1 MSVFSISGLSSGI
14 NTEDIVK
21 KLMDIEKKPLTNLQ
35 TEQKTIN
42 SKLPL
47 MRDINYKLIEL
58 KSIMKDL
65 TYETPFATK
74 KISSSNSTAV
84 SALINGPAASDG
96 SYIIDSISKIATSSV
111 AATRGTVGGNAD
123 VNAKISASIKK
134 SVTGGSF
141 SINNLSFYVDP
152 AADSITD
159 VMNKINLQ
167 TATTGVTASY
177 DSTNDKFILENAVS
191 GNKNAIVLGSPS
203 DSSDFLS
210 VIGLSE
216 AFQDT
221 SASSTKVASIGHLG
235 AVDPSKMMSE
245 INFDR
250 AFTAG
255 KIKINGVEI
264 SVSDSDSINDIMN
277 RITAS
282 NAGVTA
288 TFDASTDKI
297 KLSAKNTGAS
307 YIKVEEV
314 AGGSNFLEL
323 TGLIG
328 VKSGSSISATAG
340 SILSTDSL
348 IGNANLKTALTMPAT
363 MRITQGGVSKDIQY
377 QAGDTVQDFIDSI
390 NASGLNVTASYD
402 SGSGKFYIKPSA
414 NSDPNISLS
423 DVDGNLTQALNLSS
437 SETNQTIGSNAE
449 YKVNGVTYYS
459 NTNTIT
465 DKFKDIS
472 FTLSS
477 VTASSTTLGVSNDA
491 NTAKENIEKFVKS
504 YNEILVEIDKQLKDE
519 EGPLYKDS
527 SLRDILDGIKKSVN
541 KYVENG
547 TNIKSLSDIGITTG
561 ALGMVFTDDYIGKL
575 EIDSA
580 KLESALASNSS
591 DVRKLFAYDPA
602 SSNNYTDGVAY
613 NFSNYLESLTKVDG
627 TLNKVIEVTNKELQR
642 VTTSILDWNSRMT
655 TIEKGLYEKFN
666 SMEVMIGQI
675 KRQGEALSQQLAQL
689 SA

>member
-35 TEQKTIN
+35 AEQKTIN
-42 SKLPL
+42 SKLPI
-47 MRDINYKLIEL
+47 MQDINYKLIEL

-96 SYIIDSISKIATSSV
+96 NYIIDSISKIATSTV

-123 VNAKISASIKK
+123 VNAKISTSIKK
-134 SVTGGSF
+134 SVAAGTF
-141 SINNLSFYVDP
+141 SINNFSFYVDP

-159 VMNKINLQ
+159 VINKINLQ

-177 DSTNDKFILENAVS
+177 DSANDKFILENAVS

-221 SASSTKVASIGHLG
+221 SASSTKVTSIGHLG
-235 AVDPSKMMSE
+235 AVDPSKMMSD

-264 SVSDSDSINDIMN
+264 NVSGSDSINDVLN

-314 AGGSNFLEL
+314 AGGSNFLE
-323 TGLIG
+323 
-328 VKSGSSISATAG
+328 
-340 SILSTDSL
+340 
-348 IGNANLKTALTMPAT
+348 
-363 MRITQGGVSKDIQY
+363 
-377 QAGDTVQDFIDSI
+377 
-390 NASGLNVTASYD
+390 
-402 SGSGKFYIKPSA
+402 
-414 NSDPNISLS
+414 
-423 DVDGNLTQALNLSS
+423 
-437 SETNQTIGSNAE
+437 
-449 YKVNGVTYYS
+449 
-459 NTNTIT
+459 
-465 DKFKDIS
+465 
-472 FTLSS
+472 
-477 VTASSTTLGVSNDA
+477 
-491 NTAKENIEKFVKS
+491 
-504 YNEILVEIDKQLKDE
+504 
-519 EGPLYKDS
+519 
-527 SLRDILDGIKKSVN
+527 
-541 KYVENG
+541 
-547 TNIKSLSDIGITTG
+547 
-561 ALGMVFTDDYIGKL
+561 
-575 EIDSA
+575 
-580 KLESALASNSS
+580 
-591 DVRKLFAYDPA
+591 
-602 SSNNYTDGVAY
+602 
-613 NFSNYLESLTKVDG
+613 
-627 TLNKVIEVTNKELQR
+627 
-642 VTTSILDWNSRMT
+642 
-655 TIEKGLYEKFN
+655 
-666 SMEVMIGQI
+666 
-675 KRQGEALSQQLAQL
+675 
-689 SA
+689 